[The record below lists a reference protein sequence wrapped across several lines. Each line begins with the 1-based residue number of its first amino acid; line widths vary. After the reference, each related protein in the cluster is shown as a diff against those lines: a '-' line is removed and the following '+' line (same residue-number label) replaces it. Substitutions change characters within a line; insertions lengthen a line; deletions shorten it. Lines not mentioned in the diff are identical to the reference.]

1 MDLNTQ
7 SIKTLIM
14 TVEYSQL
21 TNEARQEKIEY
32 QKEYNRL
39 NKEKV
44 AAYQQIY
51 YREKKQQIR
60 ARLNKK
66 GFFNKRGKQKRL
78 ERGRIYA
85 EKWKNKLSDEEK
97 ERYRMLQKQYR
108 EKNREKLRS
117 YRKSKKVNIEDMK
130 GLVKINDPKY
140 FVCYCGKVA
149 MKANK
154 LRHDESTWHVN
165 YMNEN
170 NITCTFIE

>member
-7 SIKTLIM
+7 PIKTLIM

-60 ARLNKK
+60 ARLNE
-66 GFFNKRGKQKRL
+66 KRHL
-78 ERGRIYA
+78 
-85 EKWKNKLSDEEK
+85 
-97 ERYRMLQKQYR
+97 
-108 EKNREKLRS
+108 
-117 YRKSKKVNIEDMK
+117 
-130 GLVKINDPKY
+130 
-140 FVCYCGKVA
+140 
-149 MKANK
+149 
-154 LRHDESTWHVN
+154 
-165 YMNEN
+165 
-170 NITCTFIE
+170 